1 MAKLSFQCVLPY
13 NTVASYLVPLLQLN
27 LAGMGCPPEVKRQA
41 KPITSMDMFWSYDQR
56 DSSTL

>member
-27 LAGMGCPPEVKRQA
+27 LAGWNRLSSRSEETGQA
-41 KPITSMDMFWSYDQR
+41 YHLDGHVPV
-56 DSSTL
+56 L